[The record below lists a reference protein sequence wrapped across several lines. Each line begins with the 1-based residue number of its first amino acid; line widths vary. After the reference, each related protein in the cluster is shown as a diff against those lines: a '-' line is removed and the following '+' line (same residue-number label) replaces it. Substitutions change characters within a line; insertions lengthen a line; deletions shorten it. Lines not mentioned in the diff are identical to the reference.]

1 MSVCETRIKLENSPE
16 HFRGSLVQ
24 RSMVASRH
32 YILLALA
39 LSLALHAWLA
49 AVWTGPSFNRVPQAE
64 ILTGPNFTLDI
75 SPSRRPEER
84 VAPAPPPLPAI
95 DEAAP
100 SEGMEIQQENGSE
113 EVEDSNDQAP
123 ATPSST
129 PLNMNLEGILGEEPK
144 ADSRARRVF
153 DPKLA
158 ERIASSRTQPRRVS
172 RDRFESEFAS
182 NRTVG
187 GEQASFFRVDDLCF
201 EVVAANPLEPLSME
215 RWYRVDCGD

>member
-1 MSVCETRIKLENSPE
+1 
-16 HFRGSLVQ
+16 
-24 RSMVASRH
+24 MVASRH

-39 LSLALHAWLA
+39 LSLALHVWLA
-49 AVWTGPSFNRVPQAE
+49 AVWTGPSFDQAPRPE

-75 SPSRRPEER
+75 SRSRIPEER
-84 VAPAPPPLPAI
+84 VAPALPPPPAI

-100 SEGMEIQQENGSE
+100 SQVMETQQEKVAE
-113 EVEDSNDQAP
+113 EIEDSTNQAP
-123 ATPSST
+123 ATPRPN
-129 PLNMNLEGILGEEPK
+129 PLNMNLEGILGEDPQI
-144 ADSRARRVF
+144 DSRARRVF

-172 RDRFESEFAS
+172 RDRFESEFDS

-201 EVVAANPLEPLSME
+201 EVLAANPLEPLSME

>member
-1 MSVCETRIKLENSPE
+1 
-16 HFRGSLVQ
+16 
-24 RSMVASRH
+24 MVASRH

-49 AVWTGPSFNRVPQAE
+49 AVWTGPIFTPEPKAE

-75 SPSRRPEER
+75 SRSRVPEER
-84 VAPAPPPLPAI
+84 VAPARPPPPAI
-95 DEAAP
+95 DETAP
-100 SEGMEIQQENGSE
+100 SEVMETQQESVSE
-113 EVEDSNDQAP
+113 GGKNSPDGAP
-123 ATPSST
+123 AVQRST
-129 PLNMNLEGILGEEPK
+129 PLNMNLEGILGEGLQT
-144 ADSRARRVF
+144 DSRARRVF

-172 RDRFESEFAS
+172 RDRFESEFDS

-187 GEQASFFRVDDLCF
+187 GDQASFFRVDDLCF

>member
-1 MSVCETRIKLENSPE
+1 
-16 HFRGSLVQ
+16 
-24 RSMVASRH
+24 MVASRH

-49 AVWTGPSFNRVPQAE
+49 AVWTGPSFDRVPQAE

-75 SPSRRPEER
+75 SRSRTPEER
-84 VAPAPPPLPAI
+84 VAPALPPQPAI

-100 SEGMEIQQENGSE
+100 SEVMETQQEKVAE
-113 EVEDSNDQAP
+113 EIEDSTNQAP
-123 ATPSST
+123 ATPRPT
-129 PLNMNLEGILGEEPK
+129 PLNMNLEGILGGEPQI
-144 ADSRARRVF
+144 DSRARRVF

-172 RDRFESEFAS
+172 RDRFESEFDS